1 LPFKASS
8 AWEHSKKLTVFP
20 SSLDFYYR
28 DILNQYES
36 AYNIAEDAKSRGL
49 DPNEFPESKTV
60 FDLADRVN
68 EMLGLSQFEG
78 LAERLRELLH
88 SASKERATL
97 TIAEEIALGKFG
109 AMSTDQALQYGV
121 RTGLAVITDSVTVA
135 PIQGISTVV
144 IKKNDDNSEYASISY
159 AGPMRSA
166 GGTEAA
172 FSVLIADVVAKKLG
186 LSPYRAREEEIA
198 RYIEELRV
206 YEREVGSFQYRVSD
220 SDVRVALSNLPVE
233 IDGVETD
240 PFEVVVHRNLKRVA
254 TDRVRGGALR
264 VLNDGVIGRAHKL
277 AKILKELQLSGW
289 DWLAEL
295 KGGKQQSSGDTE
307 KVGAHFEEVIS
318 GRPVISSPNTRG
330 GLRIRY
336 GRAMNTGLS
345 TLGIHPAIPALLD
358 DCVVAGTQVKVD
370 IPGKAATI
378 AFVDSIEGPTVRLKD
393 GSVRRVSTVVEAERL
408 HDALDI
414 ILDMGDALISYGDF
428 LENNKALGPSPYVT
442 EWWVE
447 ELKTELTTMP
457 QQNTGG
463 GGSSTGER
471 GDELSPE
478 MLAKV
483 ADGLVPTAEQALAI
497 SKKLGI
503 PLYPSYSPRFD
514 RISPAELLEL
524 RQASSKS
531 GRDVSVDITS
541 HHIEELLQQLLVP
554 YERKDDHR
562 AIIADDWGTI
572 IGALMN
578 IQPETDKAPI
588 WDTDKTL
595 DLISQLSGIRVGR
608 QTTGT
613 VGIRVGRP
621 EKAMLRHMKPPVHVL
636 FPVGPS
642 GGATRD
648 LLIAAKQWSMKVD
661 MVNIMCP
668 SCGKRKLSTR
678 CEECSEATIRFL
690 SCPRCNQIISADE
703 GQNCPRCRVEGVTHS
718 NYNFDI
724 KTCIDSVLR
733 KVPEVAHGPIKGVR
747 GLSSSSKY
755 AEPIEKGALRSKHE
769 IYVYKDGTARVDVTN
784 APLTHFRPSNIHT
797 GIPMLLS
804 LGYDVD
810 KDGSPLVDPDQIVA
824 LKPQDVI
831 VPENTARDL
840 VRVAEFVDDELETL
854 YGLTRFYNVKTVDD
868 LRGKVV
874 VGLAPHTSVGVAG
887 RIIGFSN
894 AQVCFANPC
903 WHSAKRR
910 DCDGDG
916 DSVLLLL
923 DIFLNFSVEYI
934 PTQIGGLMD
943 TPLLIQP
950 IILPA
955 EVDDQAHNFDVAWKY
970 PLAFYKATDSSPN
983 ASAASNLIE
992 TIRNRIN
999 HEEQFYNYGFTHSTS
1014 SITIKS
1020 ARSAYSTLT
1029 TLSDKIS
1036 KQIEVAEKIQA
1047 VSARQ
1052 VVESIIKTHLI
1063 RDIAGNM
1070 KKYSTQSF
1078 KCRSCTRT
1086 FRRPSVSSRCE
1097 VCGGDLRETLT
1108 RGSVEKYLAI
1118 ARRLAQDY
1126 DADEYIKE
1134 RLDLLVREMD
1144 QLFPAREKSTQS
1156 ELTDFAQDT
1165 PSLVQG
1171 QISS

>member
-20 SSLDFYYR
+20 AELEPYYG
-28 DILNQYES
+28 DILRQYES
-36 AYNIAEDAKSRGL
+36 AYNTAEEAKSKGL
-49 DPNEFPESKTV
+49 YPNEIVESKTV

-78 LAERLRELLH
+78 LAERLRHLLH
-88 SASKERATL
+88 TTTKERATL
-97 TIAEEIALGKFG
+97 AIAEEIALGKFG
-109 AMSTDQALQYGV
+109 AMSTDQALQYAV
-121 RTGLAVITDSVTVA
+121 RAGLAVITDGVTVA

-144 IKKNDDNSEYASISY
+144 IRKNDDNSEYASISY

-277 AKILKELQLSGW
+277 AKILKELQLTGW
-289 DWLAEL
+289 DWLPEL
-295 KGGKQQSSGDTE
+295 KGGKQQSTGETE

-345 TLGIHPAIPALLD
+345 TVGIHPAIPALLD
-358 DCVVAGTQVKVD
+358 NCVVVGTQVKVD

-378 AFVDSIEGPTVRLKD
+378 AFVDSIEGPTIRLKD
-393 GSVRRVSTVVEAERL
+393 GSVRRVNSLADAERF
-408 HDALDI
+408 HDSLEL

-428 LENNKALGPSPYVT
+428 LENNKTLGLSPYVT
-442 EWWVE
+442 EWWLE
-447 ELKTELTTMP
+447 DLKAASITSPTKVGAIHPTRLTAIL
-457 QQNTGG
+457 GG
-463 GGSSTGER
+463 
-471 GDELSPE
+471 
-478 MLAKV
+478 
-483 ADGLVPTAEQALAI
+483 ALPSASEALDI
-497 SKKLGI
+497 SRQLDV
-503 PLYPSYSPRFD
+503 PLYPSYTPRFD
-514 RISPAELLEL
+514 RLSPEELLEL
-524 RQASSKS
+524 RNTMTQS
-531 GRDVSVDITS
+531 GRDIKVNITS
-541 HHIEELLQQLLVP
+541 HHIEDALQHLLVP
-554 YERKDDHR
+554 YNRNNDT
-562 AIIADDWGTI
+562 AIVSDEWAAVL
-572 IGALMN
+572 GALMGVGN
-578 IQPETDKAPI
+578 HADVMDVSPWNPDGVLE
-588 WDTDKTL
+588 L
-595 DLISQLSGIRVGR
+595 VRHLSGIKVGR

-613 VGIRVGRP
+613 VGMRVGRP

-636 FPVGPS
+636 FPVGAA
-642 GGATRD
+642 GGSARD
-648 LLIAAKQWSMKVD
+648 LLTAAKHGSMRVD

-668 SCGKRKLSTR
+668 SCGKRKLSSR
-678 CEECSEATIRFL
+678 CEDCGEATIRFL
-690 SCPRCNQIISADE
+690 SCPRCSQVINAEE
-703 GQNCPRCRVEGVTHS
+703 GQSCPKCRVEGVTHS
-718 NYNFDI
+718 NYNLDI
-724 KTCIDSVLR
+724 KTTVDAVLR
-733 KVPEVAHGPIKGVR
+733 KVPDIARGTIKGVR
-747 GLSSSSKY
+747 GLSSGSKY

-784 APLTHFRPSNIHT
+784 APLTHFRPSNIHVD
-797 GIPMLLS
+797 IPTLRS
-804 LGYDVD
+804 LGYEVD
-810 KDGSPLVDPDQIVA
+810 KDGRPLVDGEQLVA
-824 LKPQDVI
+824 LKPQDVVI
-831 VPENTARDL
+831 PENTARDL
-840 VRVAEFVDDELETL
+840 VRVASFVDDELETV
-854 YGLTRFYNVKTVDD
+854 YGLAPFYNVKTVDD

-874 VGLAPHTSVGVAG
+874 VGLAPHTSVGVAA
-887 RIIGFSN
+887 RVIGFSN

-970 PLAFYKATDSSPN
+970 PLAFYQATESSPN
-983 ASAASNLIE
+983 ASKVSGLIE
-992 TIRNRIN
+992 TIRNRVN
-999 HEEQFYNYGFTHSTS
+999 LQDQFYDYGFTHSTS

-1020 ARSAYSTLT
+1020 SRSAYSTLN
-1029 TLSDKIS
+1029 TLSDKIA
-1036 KQIEVAEKIQA
+1036 KQIEVAEKIEA
-1047 VSARQ
+1047 VSAKQ

-1063 RDIAGNM
+1063 RDIMGNM

-1078 KCRSCTRT
+1078 KCRACSRT
-1086 FRRPSVSSRCE
+1086 LRRPTVSARCE
-1097 VCGGDLRETLT
+1097 ICGGELRETLT

-1118 ARRLAQDY
+1118 ARRLAHDY
-1126 DADEYIKE
+1126 DVDEYIKE

-1156 ELTDFAQDT
+1156 ELTDFGQG
-1165 PSLVQG
+1165 PEPRLVVE
-1171 QISS
+1171 

>member
-20 SSLDFYYR
+20 AELEPYYG
-28 DILNQYES
+28 DILSQYES
-36 AYNIAEDAKSRGL
+36 AYNLAEEAKSKGL
-49 DPNEFPESKTV
+49 DPNEMVESKTV

-78 LAERLRELLH
+78 LAERRRHLLH
-88 SASKERATL
+88 TNTKERATL
-97 TIAEEIALGKFG
+97 AIAEEIALGKFG
-109 AMSTDQALQYGV
+109 AMSTDQALQYAV
-121 RTGLAVITDSVTVA
+121 RAGLAVITDGVTVA

-144 IKKNDDNSEYASISY
+144 IKKNDDNSDYAAISY

-206 YEREVGSFQYRVSD
+206 YEREVGNFQYRVSD

-277 AKILKELQLSGW
+277 AKILKELELTGW
-289 DWLAEL
+289 DWLPQL
-295 KGGKQQSSGDTE
+295 KGGKQQSSSETE
-307 KVGAHFEEVIS
+307 TVGAHFEEVIS

-345 TLGIHPAIPALLD
+345 TVGIHPAIPALLD
-358 DCVVAGTQVKVD
+358 NCVVVGTQVKVD

-378 AFVDSIEGPTVRLKD
+378 AFVDSIEGPTIRLKD
-393 GSVRRVSTVVEAERL
+393 GSVRRVNSLGEAERL
-408 HDALDI
+408 HDALEI
-414 ILDMGDALISYGDF
+414 IIDMGDALVSYGDF
-428 LENNKALGPSPYVT
+428 LENNKTLGPSPYVT
-442 EWWVE
+442 EWWLE
-447 ELKTELTTMP
+447 DLKAAAAPGVDEP
-457 QQNTGG
+457 ANGANTGLDAVRLRAVLEG
-463 GGSSTGER
+463 IPPS
-471 GDELSPE
+471 
-478 MLAKV
+478 
-483 ADGLVPTAEQALAI
+483 AI
-497 SKKLGI
+497 ETLTISRQFGI
-503 PLYPSYSPRFD
+503 PLHPSFSPRFD
-514 RISPAELLEL
+514 RLSPGELVEL
-524 RQASSKS
+524 RQAMSQS
-531 GRDVSVDITS
+531 GRDIEVNITS
-541 HHIEELLQQLLVP
+541 HHIEETLQHLLVP
-554 YERKDDHR
+554 YTRNKDS
-562 AIIADDWGTI
+562 ATI
-572 IGALMN
+572 SGEWATIMGALVGIGN
-578 IQPETDKAPI
+578 QLDLADASAWGPG
-588 WDTDKTL
+588 KTL
-595 DLISQLSGIRVGR
+595 ELVHHLSGIKVGR

-613 VGIRVGRP
+613 VGMRVGRP

-636 FPVGPS
+636 FPVGAA
-642 GGATRD
+642 GGSARD
-648 LLIAAKQWSMKVD
+648 LIAAARHGIMKVD

-668 SCGKRKLSTR
+668 SCGRRRLSSK
-678 CEECSEATIRFL
+678 CEDCGEATIRFL
-690 SCPRCNQIISADE
+690 SCPRCSQVINAEE
-703 GQNCPRCRVEGVTHS
+703 GQTCPKCAVEGVTHS
-718 NYNFDI
+718 NYNLDI
-724 KTCIDSVLR
+724 KATVDAVLR
-733 KVPEVAHGPIKGVR
+733 KVPDVARGTIKGVR
-747 GLSSSSKY
+747 GLSSGSKY

-784 APLTHFRPSNIHT
+784 APLTHFRPSNIHVSVAA
-797 GIPMLLS
+797 LRS
-804 LGYDVD
+804 LGYDSD
-810 KDGSPLVDPDQIVA
+810 KDGKPLVDPEQIVA
-824 LKPQDVI
+824 LKPQDVVI
-831 VPENTARDL
+831 PENTARDL
-840 VRVAEFVDDELETL
+840 VRVAAFVDDELETV
-854 YGLTRFYNVKTVDD
+854 YGLNRFYNVKTTED
-868 LRGKVV
+868 LRGKVI

-887 RIIGFSN
+887 RIIGYSN

-916 DSVLLLL
+916 DSVLLLM

-955 EVDDQAHNFDVAWKY
+955 EVDDQSHNFDVAWKY
-970 PLAFYKATDSSPN
+970 PLAFYEATESSPN
-983 ASAASNLIE
+983 ASKVSGLIE
-992 TIRNRIN
+992 TIRNRVN
-999 HEEQFYNYGFTHSTS
+999 LQDQFYNYGFTHSTS

-1020 ARSAYSTLT
+1020 PRSAYSTLN

-1036 KQIEVAEKIQA
+1036 KQIEVAEKIEA

-1063 RDIAGNM
+1063 RDIMGNM

-1078 KCRSCTRT
+1078 KCRGCGRT
-1086 FRRPSVSSRCE
+1086 LRRPTVSAKCE
-1097 VCGGDLRETLT
+1097 ICGGELRETLT

-1118 ARRLAQDY
+1118 ARRLAHEY
-1126 DADEYIKE
+1126 DVDEYIKE

-1144 QLFPAREKSTQS
+1144 QLFPTREKSTQS
-1156 ELTDFAQDT
+1156 ELSDFATQGPEPE
-1165 PSLVQG
+1165 PSLLLD
-1171 QISS
+1171 

>member
-1 LPFKASS
+1 MPFKASS
-8 AWEHSKKLTVFP
+8 AWEHSKKLTLFP
-20 SSLDFYYR
+20 LELESYYG
-28 DILNQYES
+28 DILNQYER
-36 AYNIAEDAKSRGL
+36 AYNIAEEAKSRGL
-49 DPNEFPESKTV
+49 DPNEIVESKTV

-78 LAERLRELLH
+78 LAERLRHLLH
-88 SASKERATL
+88 TMSKERATL

-109 AMSTDQALQYGV
+109 AMSIDQALQYAV
-121 RTGLAVITDSVTVA
+121 RAGLAVITDGVTVA

-186 LSPYRAREEEIA
+186 LSPYRAREEEVA

-240 PFEVVVHRNLKRVA
+240 PFEVVVHRNLKRVT

-277 AKILKELQLSGW
+277 KRILTDLQLTGW

-295 KGGKQQSSGDTE
+295 KGGKQQSTGETE
-307 KVGAHFEEVIS
+307 KIGAHFEEVIS

-345 TLGIHPAIPALLD
+345 TVGIHPAIPALLD
-358 DCVVAGTQVKVD
+358 NCVVVGTQVKVD

-378 AFVDSIEGPTVRLKD
+378 AFVDSIEGPTALLKD
-393 GSVRRVSTVVEAERL
+393 GSVRRVNTLAEAERL
-408 HDALDI
+408 HDALERI
-414 ILDMGDALISYGDF
+414 IDMGDALISYGDF
-428 LENNKALGPSPYVT
+428 LENNKTLGPSPYVT
-442 EWWVE
+442 EWWRQD
-447 ELKTELTTMP
+447 LKAAAGETIK
-457 QQNTGG
+457 QNEPTSQGETGQPTRLETILG
-463 GGSSTGER
+463 GA
-471 GDELSPE
+471 
-478 MLAKV
+478 M
-483 ADGLVPTAEQALAI
+483 PTAEEALLL
-497 SKKLGI
+497 SKQFDI
-503 PLYPSYSPRFD
+503 PLYPGYTPRFD
-514 RISPAELLEL
+514 RLSPAEVVEL
-524 RQASSKS
+524 RSLSSRS
-531 GRDVSVDITS
+531 GRDIEVHITS
-541 HHIEELLQQLLVP
+541 HHIQETLQHLLIPFTRNEDSATVTEEW
-554 YERKDDHR
+554 
-562 AIIADDWGTI
+562 ATI
-572 IGALMN
+572 LGALMDVGGDV
-578 IQPETDKAPI
+578 EVTDTSSWSP
-588 WDTDKTL
+588 DNTL
-595 DLISQLSGIRVGR
+595 ELIHHLSGLKIGR
-608 QTTGT
+608 QTTAT
-613 VGIRVGRP
+613 VGMRVGRP

-636 FPVGPS
+636 FPVGAA
-642 GGATRD
+642 GGMTRD
-648 LLIAAKQWSMKVD
+648 LLAAAKHGVMRVD

-668 SCGKRKLSTR
+668 SCGKRKLSSR
-678 CEECSEATIRFL
+678 CEECGEATVRFL
-690 SCPRCNQIISADE
+690 SCPRCGQIINAEE
-703 GQNCPRCRVEGVTHS
+703 GQSCPRCKAEGVTHS
-718 NYNFDI
+718 NHNLDVRAAV
-724 KTCIDSVLR
+724 DVVLR
-733 KVPEVAHGPIKGVR
+733 KVPEVARGPIKGVR
-747 GLSSSSKY
+747 GLSSGSKY

-784 APLTHFRPSNIHT
+784 APLTHFRPSNIRT
-797 GIPMLLS
+797 DIAMLRS

-810 KDGSPLVDPDQIVA
+810 KDGKPLVDPEQIVP
-824 LKPQDVI
+824 LKPQDVVI
-831 VPENTARDL
+831 PENTAHDL
-840 VRVAEFVDDELETL
+840 LRVAAFVDDELEIV
-854 YGLTRFYNVKTVDD
+854 YGLPRFYNVKSIDE
-868 LRGKVV
+868 LRGKVI

-887 RIIGFSN
+887 RIVGFSN

-903 WHSAKRR
+903 WHSSKRR

-916 DSVLLLL
+916 DSILLLL

-955 EVDDQAHNFDVAWKY
+955 EVDDQAHNFDVAWEY
-970 PLAFYKATDSSPN
+970 PLAFYQATESSPN
-983 ASAASNLIE
+983 ASKVSNLVE
-992 TIRNRIN
+992 TIRNRVN
-999 HEEQFYNYGFTHSTS
+999 LPEQFYNYGFTHSAS

-1020 ARSAYSTLT
+1020 PRSAYSTLT
-1029 TLSDKIS
+1029 TLADKIA
-1036 KQIEVAEKIQA
+1036 KQIEVAEKIEA

-1070 KKYSTQSF
+1070 KKYATQSF
-1078 KCRSCTRT
+1078 KCRACSRT
-1086 FRRPSVSSRCE
+1086 LRRPTVSAKCE
-1097 VCGGDLRETLT
+1097 ICGGELRETLT

-1118 ARRLAQDY
+1118 ARRLAHQY
-1126 DADEYIKE
+1126 DVDEYIKE

-1144 QLFPAREKSTQS
+1144 QLFQTREKSTQS
-1156 ELTDFAQDT
+1156 ELTDFADQT
-1165 PSLVQG
+1165 LEPEPGLVVDR
-1171 QISS
+1171 

>member
-20 SSLDFYYR
+20 LELEPYYS

-36 AYNIAEDAKSRGL
+36 AYNLAEEAKSRGL
-49 DPNEFPESKTV
+49 DPNEIVESKTV

-78 LAERLRELLH
+78 LAERLRHLLH
-88 SASKERATL
+88 TTTKERATL

-109 AMSTDQALQYGV
+109 TMGTDQALQYAV
-121 RTGLAVITDSVTVA
+121 RAGLAVITDGVTVA

-186 LSPYRAREEEIA
+186 LSPYRARDEEIA
-198 RYIEELRV
+198 RFIEELRV

-277 AKILKELQLSGW
+277 AKILKELQLTGW
-289 DWLAEL
+289 DWLPEL
-295 KGGKQQSSGDTE
+295 KGGKQQSTGETE

-345 TLGIHPAIPALLD
+345 TVGIHPAIPALLD
-358 DCVVAGTQVKVD
+358 NCVVVGTQVKVD
-370 IPGKAATI
+370 LPGKAATI
-378 AFVDSIEGPTVRLKD
+378 AFVDSIEGPTIRLKD
-393 GSVRRVSTVVEAERL
+393 GSVRRVNNLAEAEQF
-408 HDALDI
+408 HDALEL

-428 LENNKALGPSPYVT
+428 LENNKTLGPSPYVT
-442 EWWVE
+442 EWWLQD
-447 ELKTELTTMP
+447 LKAAFE
-457 QQNTGG
+457 NTLDDQ
-463 GGSSTGER
+463 S
-471 GDELSPE
+471 
-478 MLAKV
+478 
-483 ADGLVPTAEQALAI
+483 TAEGRHAPDAARLRAILDGAPPSASEALDI
-497 SKKLGI
+497 SRELDI
-503 PLYPSYSPRFD
+503 PLYPSYTPRFD
-514 RISPAELLEL
+514 RLSPSDLMELK
-524 RQASSKS
+524 QAMSQS
-531 GRDVSVDITS
+531 GRDIEVNITS
-541 HHIEELLQQLLVP
+541 HHIEEVLQHLLVP
-554 YERKDDHR
+554 YTRNKESATLSDEW
-562 AIIADDWGTI
+562 ATI
-572 IGALMN
+572 LGALAD
-578 IQPETDKAPI
+578 IDGRAGATDVAAWNPA
-588 WDTDKTL
+588 KTIEL
-595 DLISQLSGIRVGR
+595 VHHLSGIRVGR

-613 VGIRVGRP
+613 VGMRVGRP

-636 FPVGPS
+636 FPVGAA
-642 GGATRD
+642 GGSTRD
-648 LLIAAKQWSMKVD
+648 LLAAAKRGSMRVD

-668 SCGKRKLSTR
+668 SCGKRKLSSR
-678 CEECSEATIRFL
+678 CEECGEATIRFL
-690 SCPRCNQIISADE
+690 SCPRCSQVITTEE
-703 GQNCPRCRVEGVTHS
+703 GQNCPKCRVEGVTHS
-718 NYNFDI
+718 NYNLDVRASV
-724 KTCIDSVLR
+724 DAVLR
-733 KVPEVAHGPIKGVR
+733 KIPDVARSPIKGVR
-747 GLSSSSKY
+747 GLSSGSKY

-784 APLTHFRPSNIHT
+784 APLTHFKPSNIHVDV
-797 GIPMLLS
+797 PSLLS
-804 LGYDVD
+804 FGYTAD
-810 KDGSPLVDPDQIVA
+810 KDGKPLVDPEQIVA
-824 LKPQDVI
+824 LKPQDVVI
-831 VPENTARDL
+831 PENTARDL
-840 VRVAEFVDDELETL
+840 VRVAAFVDDELETV
-854 YGLTRFYNVKTVDD
+854 YGLPRFYNVKTTED

-916 DSVLLLL
+916 DSILLLL

-970 PLAFYKATDSSPN
+970 PAAFYEATESSPN
-983 ASAASNLIE
+983 ASKVSGLIE
-992 TIRNRIN
+992 TIRNRVN
-999 HEEQFYNYGFTHSTS
+999 LQDQFYNYGFTHSTS

-1020 ARSAYSTLT
+1020 PRSAYSTLT
-1029 TLSDKIS
+1029 TLSDKIA
-1036 KQIEVAEKIQA
+1036 KQIEVAEKIEA
-1047 VSARQ
+1047 VSAKQ

-1063 RDIAGNM
+1063 RDIMGNM

-1078 KCRSCTRT
+1078 KCRACSRT
-1086 FRRPSVSSRCE
+1086 LRRPTVSAKCE
-1097 VCGGDLRETLT
+1097 ICGGELRETLT

-1118 ARRLAQDY
+1118 ARRLAHDY
-1126 DADEYIKE
+1126 DVDEYIKD

-1144 QLFPAREKSTQS
+1144 QLFPTREKSTQS
-1156 ELTDFAQDT
+1156 ELTDFAQGPE
-1165 PSLVQG
+1165 PSLVVDR
-1171 QISS
+1171 

>member
-20 SSLDFYYR
+20 ADLEPYYG
-28 DILNQYES
+28 DILSQYES
-36 AYNIAEDAKSRGL
+36 AYNTAEEAKSRGL
-49 DPNEFPESKTV
+49 DPNEIVESKTV

-78 LAERLRELLH
+78 LAERLRHLLH
-88 SASKERATL
+88 TTTKERATL
-97 TIAEEIALGKFG
+97 AIAEEIALGKFG
-109 AMSTDQALQYGV
+109 AMSTDQALQYAV
-121 RTGLAVITDSVTVA
+121 RAGLAVITDGVTVA

-144 IKKNDDNSEYASISY
+144 IRKNDDNSEYASISY

-277 AKILKELQLSGW
+277 AKILKELELTGW
-289 DWLAEL
+289 DWLPEL
-295 KGGKQQSSGDTE
+295 KGGKQQSTGETE

-345 TLGIHPAIPALLD
+345 TVGIHPAIPALLD
-358 DCVVAGTQVKVD
+358 NCVVVGTQVKVD

-393 GSVRRVSTVVEAERL
+393 GSVRRVNSLADAERF
-408 HDALDI
+408 HDSLEL

-428 LENNKALGPSPYVT
+428 LENNKTLGVSPYVT
-442 EWWVE
+442 EWWLE
-447 ELKTELTTMP
+447 DLRAATGIGSPSGANTLDPTILAAILT
-457 QQNTGG
+457 
-463 GGSSTGER
+463 
-471 GDELSPE
+471 
-478 MLAKV
+478 
-483 ADGLVPTAEQALAI
+483 
-497 SKKLGI
+497 GI
-503 PLYPSYSPRFD
+503 PPSALEALSISRQYDIPLHPSYSPRFD
-514 RISPAELLEL
+514 RISPGELLEL
-524 RQASSKS
+524 RAAMSQS
-531 GRDVSVDITS
+531 GRDIEVNITS
-541 HHIEELLQQLLVP
+541 HHIEEALQHLLVP
-554 YERKDDHR
+554 YTRNKGSATISGEWATILGTLMDIGNR
-562 AIIADDWGTI
+562 ADT
-572 IGALMN
+572 
-578 IQPETDKAPI
+578 TDVSS
-588 WDTDKTL
+588 WDSDRVL
-595 DLISQLSGIRVGR
+595 ELVRHLSGVTVGK

-613 VGIRVGRP
+613 VGMRVGRP

-636 FPVGPS
+636 FPVGAA
-642 GGATRD
+642 GGTARD
-648 LLIAAKQWSMKVD
+648 LLAAAKHGSMRVD

-668 SCGKRKLSTR
+668 SCGKRKLSSR
-678 CEECSEATIRFL
+678 CEDCGEATVRFL
-690 SCPRCNQIISADE
+690 SCPRCSQIINADE
-703 GQNCPRCRVEGVTHS
+703 GQTCPKCRVEGVTHS
-718 NYNFDI
+718 NYNLDI
-724 KTCIDSVLR
+724 KATVDAVLR
-733 KVPEVAHGPIKGVR
+733 KVPDVSRGTIKGVR
-747 GLSSSSKY
+747 GLSSGSKY

-784 APLTHFRPSNIHT
+784 APLTHFRPGNIHAD
-797 GIPMLLS
+797 IAALRS
-804 LGYDVD
+804 LGYEVD
-810 KDGSPLVDPDQIVA
+810 KDGRPLVDPDQLVP
-824 LKPQDVI
+824 LKPQDVVI
-831 VPENTARDL
+831 PESTARDL
-840 VRVAEFVDDELETL
+840 VRVAAFVDDELETV
-854 YGLTRFYNVKTVDD
+854 YGLARFYNVKTIDD

-874 VGLAPHTSVGVAG
+874 VGLAPHTSVGVAA
-887 RIIGFSN
+887 RVIGFSN

-970 PLAFYKATDSSPN
+970 PLAFYQATESSPN
-983 ASAASNLIE
+983 ASKVSGLIE
-992 TIRNRIN
+992 TIRNRVN
-999 HEEQFYNYGFTHSTS
+999 LQDQFYNYGFTHSTS

-1020 ARSAYSTLT
+1020 SRSAYSTLN
-1029 TLSDKIS
+1029 TLSDKIA
-1036 KQIEVAEKIQA
+1036 KQIEVAEKIEA

-1063 RDIAGNM
+1063 RDIMGNM

-1078 KCRSCTRT
+1078 KCRACSRT
-1086 FRRPSVSSRCE
+1086 LRRPTVSARCE
-1097 VCGGDLRETLT
+1097 VCGGELRETLT

-1118 ARRLAQDY
+1118 ARRLAHEY
-1126 DADEYIKE
+1126 DVDEYIKE

-1144 QLFPAREKSTQS
+1144 QLFQTREKSTQS
-1156 ELTDFAQDT
+1156 ELTDFGVQG
-1165 PSLVQG
+1165 PESEFSLVVD
-1171 QISS
+1171 

>member
-1 LPFKASS
+1 MPFKASS
-8 AWEHSKKLTVFP
+8 AWEHSKKLTIFP
-20 SSLDFYYR
+20 ANLESYYG

-36 AYNIAEDAKSRGL
+36 AYNIAEEAKSRGL
-49 DPNEFPESKTV
+49 DPNEIVESKTV

-78 LAERLRELLH
+78 LAERLRHLLH
-88 SASKERATL
+88 TTTKERATL

-109 AMSTDQALQYGV
+109 AMSIDQALQYAV
-121 RTGLAVITDSVTVA
+121 RAGLAVITDGVTVA

-206 YEREVGSFQYRVSD
+206 YEREVGNFQYRVSD
-220 SDVRVALSNLPVE
+220 ADVRVALSNLPVE

-240 PFEVVVHRNLKRVA
+240 PYEVVVHRNLKRVS

-277 AKILKELQLSGW
+277 SKILKELQLSGW
-289 DWLAEL
+289 EWLPEL
-295 KGGKQQSSGDTE
+295 KGGKQQSTGETE

-345 TLGIHPAIPALLD
+345 TVGIHPAIPALLD
-358 DCVVAGTQVKVD
+358 NCVVVGTQMKVD

-393 GSVRRVSTVVEAERL
+393 GSVRRVNSIAEAEQL
-408 HDALDI
+408 HDALEI
-414 ILDMGDALISYGDF
+414 IIDMGDALISYGDF
-428 LENNKALGPSPYVT
+428 LENNKTLGPSPYVT
-442 EWWVE
+442 ECWLQ
-447 ELKTELTTMP
+447 ELETAVMTKGEAAALEPLRLRTIL
-457 QQNTGG
+457 GG
-463 GGSSTGER
+463 VVPSAAESLEISR
-471 GDELSPE
+471 GFE
-478 MLAKV
+478 
-483 ADGLVPTAEQALAI
+483 VPLH
-497 SKKLGI
+497 
-503 PLYPSYSPRFD
+503 PSYSPRFD
-514 RISPAELLEL
+514 RLSPAELVEL
-524 RQASSKS
+524 RGLTTRS
-531 GRDVSVDITS
+531 GRDIEVNITS
-541 HHIEELLQQLLVP
+541 HHIEHVLQQLLVP
-554 YERKDDHR
+554 YSRNKDSATISGEWAVVFGTLIDVDGEPDLAELSSWGPERTLEAVHR
-562 AIIADDWGTI
+562 
-572 IGALMN
+572 
-578 IQPETDKAPI
+578 
-588 WDTDKTL
+588 
-595 DLISQLSGIRVGR
+595 LSGIAMGR
-608 QTTGT
+608 QTTAT
-613 VGIRVGRP
+613 VGMRVGRP

-636 FPVGPS
+636 FPVGAA
-642 GGATRD
+642 GGSARD
-648 LLIAAKQWSMKVD
+648 LLAAAKHGSMKVD

-668 SCGKRKLSTR
+668 SCGRRKLSSR
-678 CEECSEATIRFL
+678 CDECGEATVRFL
-690 SCPRCNQIISADE
+690 SCPRCSQIINAEE
-703 GQNCPRCRVEGVTHS
+703 GQTCPKCRVEGVTHS
-718 NYNFDI
+718 NYNLDI
-724 KTCIDSVLR
+724 KSTVDAVLR
-733 KVPEVAHGPIKGVR
+733 KVPDVAHSTVKGVR
-747 GLSSSSKY
+747 GLSSGSKY
-755 AEPIEKGALRSKHE
+755 AEPIEKGALRSKHQ

-784 APLTHFRPSNIHT
+784 APLTHFRPSNIHADLPT
-797 GIPMLLS
+797 LRS
-804 LGYDVD
+804 LGYEVD
-810 KDGSPLVDPDQIVA
+810 KDGKPLADPEQLVA
-824 LKPQDVI
+824 LKPQDVVI
-831 VPENTARDL
+831 PENTARDL
-840 VRVAEFVDDELETL
+840 VRVAAFVDDELETV
-854 YGLTRFYNVKTVDD
+854 YGLPRFYNMKTVDD

-874 VGLAPHTSVGVAG
+874 VGLAPHTSVGVAA
-887 RIIGFSN
+887 RVIGFSN

-970 PLAFYKATDSSPN
+970 PLSFYEATGSSPN
-983 ASAASNLIE
+983 ASKVSGLIA
-992 TIRNRIN
+992 TIRDRIN
-999 HEEQFYNYGFTHSTS
+999 LQDQFYNYGFTHETS
-1014 SITIKS
+1014 SITIRS
-1020 ARSAYSTLT
+1020 SRSAYSTLN

-1036 KQIEVAEKIQA
+1036 KQIEVAEKIEA
-1047 VSARQ
+1047 VSAKQ

-1063 RDIAGNM
+1063 RDIMGNM

-1078 KCRSCTRT
+1078 KCRACSRT
-1086 FRRPSVSSRCE
+1086 LRRPTVSARCE
-1097 VCGGDLRETLT
+1097 VCGGELRETLT

-1118 ARRLAQDY
+1118 ARKLAHDY
-1126 DADEYIKE
+1126 DVDEYIKE

-1144 QLFPAREKSTQS
+1144 QLFPSREKSTQS
-1156 ELTDFAQDT
+1156 ELTDFQGPK
-1165 PSLVQG
+1165 PSLVVERQA
-1171 QISS
+1171 

>member
-1 LPFKASS
+1 MPFKAAS
-8 AWEHSKKLTVFP
+8 AWEHSRKLTAFP
-20 SSLDFYYR
+20 PELEPYYME
-28 DILNQYES
+28 ILGQYE
-36 AYNIAEDAKSRGL
+36 AAHNLAEEAKSRGL
-49 DPNEFPESKTV
+49 DPNEMVESKTV

-78 LAERLRELLH
+78 LAERLRHLLH
-88 SASKERATL
+88 TTTKEKATL
-97 TIAEEIALGKFG
+97 AIAEEIALGKFG

-121 RTGLAVITDSVTVA
+121 RAGLAVITDGVTVA
-135 PIQGISTVV
+135 PIQGVSAVV
-144 IKKNDDNSEYASISY
+144 IKKNDDNSQYASISY

-206 YEREVGSFQYRVSD
+206 YEREVGNFQYRISD

-277 AKILKELQLSGW
+277 SKILRELQLAGW
-289 DWLAEL
+289 DWLPEL
-295 KGGKQQSSGDTE
+295 KGGKQQSSSDTE

-345 TLGIHPAIPALLD
+345 TVGIHPAIPALLD
-358 DCVVAGTQVKVD
+358 NCVVVGTQVKVD

-378 AFVDSIEGPTVRLKD
+378 AFVDSVEGPTVRLKD
-393 GSVRRVSTVVEAERL
+393 GSIRRVNSLADAERF
-408 HDALDI
+408 HDSLEL

-428 LENNKALGPSPYVT
+428 LENNKPLAPSPYVT
-442 EWWVE
+442 EWW
-447 ELKTELTTMP
+447 TEDLRRAIEGENSP
-457 QQNTGG
+457 SEDPNSDRLRALLEGAIP
-463 GGSSTGER
+463 SS
-471 GDELSPE
+471 
-478 MLAKV
+478 
-483 ADGLVPTAEQALAI
+483 AEAI
-497 SKKLGI
+497 EISRQFGI
-503 PLYPSYSPRFD
+503 PLHPSYTPRFD
-514 RISPAELLEL
+514 RLSPAEVMDL
-524 RQASSKS
+524 RSSMNQS
-531 GRDVSVDITS
+531 ARDIHVRITS
-541 HHIEELLQQLLVP
+541 HHIEKAMQHLLIP
-554 YERKDDHR
+554 YTRSKDSATVSGEWAHVL
-562 AIIADDWGTI
+562 GTLM
-572 IGALMN
+572 ALS
-578 IQPETDKAPI
+578 QAPAVDTSA
-588 WDTDKTL
+588 WDSDKTL
-595 DLISQLSGIRVGR
+595 DLVYHLSGIRLGR
-608 QTTGT
+608 QTTAT
-613 VGIRVGRP
+613 VGMRVGRP

-636 FPVGPS
+636 FPVGAA
-642 GGATRD
+642 GGSTRD
-648 LLIAAKQWSMKVD
+648 LLTAAKHGSMNAD

-668 SCGKRKLSTR
+668 SCGRRKLSSR
-678 CEECSEATIRFL
+678 CEECGEATIRFL
-690 SCPRCNQIISADE
+690 SCPRCNQIINAEE
-703 GQNCPRCRVEGVTHS
+703 GQSCPRCKVEGVTHS
-718 NYNFDI
+718 RYNLDV
-724 KTCIDSVLR
+724 KSAVESVLR
-733 KVPEVAHGPIKGVR
+733 KVPEVARGPIKGVR
-747 GLSSSSKY
+747 GLSSGSKY

-784 APLTHFRPSNIHT
+784 APLTHFKPSTIRT
-797 GIPMLLS
+797 DIQTLRT
-804 LGYDVD
+804 LGYDTD
-810 KDGSPLVDPDQIVA
+810 KDGQPLTDSEQILA

-831 VPENTARDL
+831 IPEDTARDL
-840 VRVAEFVDDELETL
+840 ARVAAFVDDELETV
-854 YGLTRFYNVKTVDD
+854 YGLPRFYHVKTFDD

-874 VGLAPHTSVGVAG
+874 IGLAPHTSVGVVG

-955 EVDDQAHNFDVAWKY
+955 EVDDQAHNFDVAWRY
-970 PLAFYKATDSSPN
+970 PLEFYHATESSPN
-983 ASAASNLIE
+983 ASKVSALIE
-992 TIRNRIN
+992 TIHDRVNRPR
-999 HEEQFYNYGFTHSTS
+999 QFYNYGFTHSTS
-1014 SITIKS
+1014 SITIRS
-1020 ARSAYSTLT
+1020 PRSAYSTLN
-1029 TLSDKIS
+1029 TLADKIA
-1036 KQIEVAEKIQA
+1036 KQVEVAEKIDA
-1047 VSARQ
+1047 VSAKQ

-1063 RDIAGNM
+1063 RDIMGNM

-1078 KCRSCTRT
+1078 KCRSCGRT
-1086 FRRPSVSSRCE
+1086 LRRPTVSAKCE
-1097 VCGGDLRETLT
+1097 VCGGELRETLT

-1118 ARRLAQDY
+1118 ARKLAHDY
-1126 DADEYIKE
+1126 DVDEYIKE
-1134 RLDLLVREMD
+1134 RLDLLVREMN
-1144 QLFPAREKSTQS
+1144 QLFPTRERSTQS
-1156 ELTDFAQDT
+1156 ELTDFAQGPGPDLAID
-1165 PSLVQG
+1165 SR
-1171 QISS
+1171 

>member
-1 LPFKASS
+1 MPFKADS
-8 AWEHSKKLTVFP
+8 AWEHTKKLTVFP
-20 SSLDFYYR
+20 PELERYYG
-28 DILNQYES
+28 DILSQYEA
-36 AYNIAEDAKSRGL
+36 AYNTAEQAKSRGL
-49 DPNEFPESKTV
+49 DPNEIVESKTV

-78 LAERLRELLH
+78 LAERLRHLLH
-88 SASKERATL
+88 TTTKERATL

-109 AMSTDQALQYGV
+109 TMSTDQALQYAV
-121 RTGLAVITDSVTVA
+121 RAGLAVITDGVTVA

-186 LSPYRAREEEIA
+186 LSPYRARDEEIA

-206 YEREVGSFQYRVSD
+206 YEREVGNFQYRVSD

-277 AKILKELQLSGW
+277 GKILKELQLTGW
-289 DWLAEL
+289 DWLGEL
-295 KGGKQQSSGDTE
+295 KGGKQQSSSETE

-345 TLGIHPAIPALLD
+345 TVGIHPAIPALLD
-358 DCVVAGTQVKVD
+358 DCVVVGTQVKVD
-370 IPGKAATI
+370 LPGKAATI
-378 AFVDSIEGPTVRLKD
+378 AFVDSIEGPTIRLKD
-393 GSVRRVSTVVEAERL
+393 GSVTRVNSLSDAERF
-408 HDALDI
+408 HDSLEL

-428 LENNKALGPSPYVT
+428 LENNKTLGPSPYVT
-442 EWWVE
+442 EWWLE
-447 ELKTELTTMP
+447 ELRTVLTADRP
-457 QQNTGG
+457 KADQPDWEAKDLQP
-463 GGSSTGER
+463 ER
-471 GDELSPE
+471 
-478 MLAKV
+478 LAIILEG
-483 ADGLVPTAEQALAI
+483 APPTATEALSI
-497 SKKLGI
+497 SKKLGL
-503 PLYPSYSPRFD
+503 PLYPSHSPRFD
-514 RISPAELLEL
+514 RLSPAEVSEL
-524 RQASSKS
+524 RKASSQS
-531 GRDVSVDITS
+531 GRDIEVRITS
-541 HHIEELLQQLLVP
+541 HHIEEVLQHLLVP
-554 YERKDDHR
+554 YTRNKDTATVTDEW
-562 AIIADDWGTI
+562 ATLL
-572 IGALMN
+572 GAL
-578 IQPETDKAPI
+578 IDIGGKEVTDLSSWNP
-588 WDTDKTL
+588 DKTL
-595 DLISQLSGIRVGR
+595 ELVEYLSGIRVGR

-613 VGIRVGRP
+613 VGMRVGRP

-636 FPVGPS
+636 FPVGAS
-642 GGATRD
+642 GGPTRD
-648 LLIAAKQWSMKVD
+648 LLAAAKHGSMRVD
-661 MVNIMCP
+661 IVNIMCP
-668 SCGKRKLSTR
+668 SCGKRKLSSR
-678 CEECSEATIRFL
+678 CEECGEATIRFL
-690 SCPRCNQIISADE
+690 SCPRCSQIINAEE
-703 GQNCPRCRVEGVTHS
+703 GQSCPKCRVEGVTHS
-718 NYNFDI
+718 NHNFDI
-724 KTCIDSVLR
+724 RASMDAVLR
-733 KVPEVAHGPIKGVR
+733 KVPEVARGPIKGVR
-747 GLSSSSKY
+747 GLSSGSKY
-755 AEPIEKGALRSKHE
+755 AEPIEKGALRSKHA

-784 APLTHFRPSNIHT
+784 APLTHFRPSNIHADIQT
-797 GIPMLLS
+797 LRS
-804 LGYDVD
+804 LGYDAD
-810 KDGSPLVDPDQIVA
+810 IEGKPLLDSEQTVA
-824 LKPQDVI
+824 LKPQDVVI
-831 VPENTARDL
+831 PENTARDL
-840 VRVAEFVDDELETL
+840 VRVAEFVDDELETVYDL
-854 YGLTRFYNVKTVDD
+854 PHFYDVKKIED

-934 PTQIGGLMD
+934 PMQIGGLMD

-970 PLAFYKATDSSPN
+970 PLAFYEATESSPN
-983 ASAASNLIE
+983 ASKVSELIE

-999 HEEQFYNYGFTHSTS
+999 LQEQFYNYGYTHETS

-1020 ARSAYSTLT
+1020 SRSAYSTLT
-1029 TLSDKIS
+1029 TLADKIS
-1036 KQIEVAEKIQA
+1036 KQIEVAEKIEA

-1078 KCRSCTRT
+1078 KCRACGRT
-1086 FRRPSVSSRCE
+1086 LRRPTVSARCE
-1097 VCGGDLRETLT
+1097 ICGGELRETLT

-1118 ARRLAQDY
+1118 ARRLAHEY
-1126 DADEYIKE
+1126 DVDEYIKE

-1156 ELTDFAQDT
+1156 ELTDFAA
-1165 PSLVQG
+1165 QG
-1171 QISS
+1171 PGSEPNIVVD

>member
-1 LPFKASS
+1 MPFKASS

-20 SSLDFYYR
+20 AALEPYYG
-28 DILNQYES
+28 DILGQYES
-36 AYNIAEDAKSRGL
+36 AYNTAEEAKSRGL
-49 DPNEFPESKTV
+49 DPNEIVESKTV

-78 LAERLRELLH
+78 LAERLRHLLH
-88 SASKERATL
+88 TTTKERATL

-109 AMSTDQALQYGV
+109 TMSTDQALQYAV
-121 RTGLAVITDSVTVA
+121 RAGLAVITDGVTVA
-135 PIQGISTVV
+135 PIQGVSTVV

-172 FSVLIADVVAKKLG
+172 FSVLIADIVAKKLG
-186 LSPYRAREEEIA
+186 LSPYRARDEEIA

-240 PFEVVVHRNLKRVA
+240 PYEVVVHRNLKRVA

-277 AKILKELQLSGW
+277 AKILRELELTGW

-295 KGGKQQSSGDTE
+295 KGGKQQSLNETE
-307 KVGAHFEEVIS
+307 KVGAHFEEIIS

-345 TLGIHPAIPALLD
+345 TVGIHPAIPALLD
-358 DCVVAGTQVKVD
+358 DCVVVGTQVKVD

-393 GSVRRVSTVVEAERL
+393 GSVRRINTLSAAERF
-408 HDALDI
+408 HDSLEL

-428 LENNKALGPSPYVT
+428 LENNKTLAPSPYVT
-442 EWWVE
+442 EWWLE
-447 ELKTELTTMP
+447 ELKE
-457 QQNTGG
+457 
-463 GGSSTGER
+463 
-471 GDELSPE
+471 
-478 MLAKV
+478 
-483 ADGLVPTAEQALAI
+483 ALASHPEAGVQTEGAGSGLDSARLEAI
-497 SKKLGI
+497 LGGE
-503 PLYPSYSPRFD
+503 PPTVAETLSLSRALGLPVHPSYSPRFD
-514 RISPAELLEL
+514 RVSAAELLEL
-524 RQASSKS
+524 RQASSRS
-531 GRDVSVDITS
+531 GLDVEVNIASR
-541 HHIEELLQQLLVP
+541 HIEDALQHLLVP
-554 YERKDDHR
+554 YTRNKGSATVTGEW
-562 AIIADDWGTI
+562 ATI
-572 IGALMN
+572 LAALMDVEGKEVAD
-578 IQPETDKAPI
+578 PSS
-588 WDTDKTL
+588 WDPAKTL
-595 DLISQLSGIRVGR
+595 ELVEHISGLRVRR
-608 QTTGT
+608 QTTAT
-613 VGIRVGRP
+613 VGMRVGRP

-636 FPVGPS
+636 FPVGAS

-648 LLIAAKQWSMKVD
+648 LVAAAKQGSMRVD
-661 MVNIMCP
+661 VVNIMCP
-668 SCGKRKLSTR
+668 SCGKRKLSSR
-678 CEECSEATIRFL
+678 CEECGEATIRFL
-690 SCPRCNQIISADE
+690 SCPRCSQIISAEE
-703 GQNCPRCRVEGVTHS
+703 GQSCPKCRVEGVTHS
-718 NYNFDI
+718 NHIFDI
-724 KTCIDSVLR
+724 KASVDAVMR
-733 KVPEVAHGPIKGVR
+733 KVPEIAHSPIKGVR
-747 GLSSSSKY
+747 GLSSGSKY
-755 AEPIEKGALRSKHE
+755 AEPIEKGALRSKHG

-784 APLTHFRPSNIHT
+784 APLTHFRPGNIHVDVPT
-797 GIPMLLS
+797 LRS

-810 KDGSPLVDPDQIVA
+810 KDGKPLVDADQIVA
-824 LKPQDVI
+824 LKPQDVVI
-831 VPENTARDL
+831 PENTARDL
-840 VRVAEFVDDELETL
+840 VRVAQFVDDELETV
-854 YGLTRFYNVKTVDD
+854 YGLARFYNVTTVDQ

-955 EVDDQAHNFDVAWKY
+955 EVDDQAHNFDVASKY
-970 PLAFYKATDSSPN
+970 PLAFYEATGSSPN
-983 ASAASNLIE
+983 ASKVSDLIE
-992 TIRNRIN
+992 TIRKRVNLQD
-999 HEEQFYNYGFTHSTS
+999 QFYNYGFTHSTS

-1020 ARSAYSTLT
+1020 SRSAYSTLT

-1036 KQIEVAEKIQA
+1036 KQIEVAEKIEA

-1078 KCRSCTRT
+1078 KCRACGRT
-1086 FRRPSVSSRCE
+1086 LRRPTVSARCE
-1097 VCGGDLRETLT
+1097 ICGGELRATLT

-1118 ARRLAQDY
+1118 ARRLAHEY
-1126 DADEYIKE
+1126 DVDEYIKE
-1134 RLDLLVREMD
+1134 RLDLLVREMN
-1144 QLFPAREKSTQS
+1144 QLFPTREKSTQS
-1156 ELTDFAQDT
+1156 ELTDFAAQGADSE
-1165 PSLVQG
+1165 PSLVVDR
-1171 QISS
+1171 SA

>member
-20 SSLDFYYR
+20 AELEPYYG
-28 DILNQYES
+28 DILSQYES
-36 AYNIAEDAKSRGL
+36 AYNTAEEAKSRGL
-49 DPNEFPESKTV
+49 DPNEIVESKTV

-78 LAERLRELLH
+78 LAERLRHLLH
-88 SASKERATL
+88 TTTKERATL
-97 TIAEEIALGKFG
+97 TIAEEISLGKFG
-109 AMSTDQALQYGV
+109 AMSTDQALQYAV
-121 RTGLAVITDSVTVA
+121 RAGLAVITDGVTVA

-144 IKKNDDNSEYASISY
+144 IKKNDDNSDYASISY

-206 YEREVGSFQYRVSD
+206 YEREVGNFQYRVSD

-277 AKILKELQLSGW
+277 AKILRELELTGW
-289 DWLAEL
+289 DWLPEL
-295 KGGKQQSSGDTE
+295 KGGKQQSSSETE

-345 TLGIHPAIPALLD
+345 TVGIHPAIPALLD
-358 DCVVAGTQVKVD
+358 NCVVVGTQVKVD
-370 IPGKAATI
+370 LPGKAATM
-378 AFVDSIEGPTVRLKD
+378 AFVDSIEGPTIRLKD
-393 GSVRRVSTVVEAERL
+393 GSVRRVNSLSEAERY
-408 HDALDI
+408 HDSLEI

-428 LENNKALGPSPYVT
+428 LENNKTLGPSPYVT
-442 EWWVE
+442 EWWLE
-447 ELKTELTTMP
+447 ELRAAVTTAGNSTPSRIDDLDANRLKELLEGTPPSATEAI
-457 QQNTGG
+457 
-463 GGSSTGER
+463 SVS
-471 GDELSPE
+471 
-478 MLAKV
+478 K
-483 ADGLVPTAEQALAI
+483 ALAI
-497 SKKLGI
+497 
-503 PLYPSYSPRFD
+503 PLHPSYTPRFD
-514 RISPAELLEL
+514 RLSPAEVFEL
-524 RQASSKS
+524 REVMSQS
-531 GRDVSVDITS
+531 GRDIEVNITS
-541 HHIEELLQQLLVP
+541 HHIEETLQHLLVP
-554 YERKDDHR
+554 YTRNKDT
-562 AIIADDWGTI
+562 ATI
-572 IGALMN
+572 SDEWAVILATLMKVS
-578 IQPETDKAPI
+578 PGESAAETSAWEPDR
-588 WDTDKTL
+588 TL
-595 DLISQLSGIRVGR
+595 ELIHHLSGIKVGR

-613 VGIRVGRP
+613 VGMRVGRP

-636 FPVGPS
+636 FPVGAA
-642 GGATRD
+642 GGTTRD
-648 LLIAAKQWSMKVD
+648 LLAAARQGSMKAD

-668 SCGKRKLSTR
+668 SCGKRKLSSR
-678 CEECSEATIRFL
+678 CEECGEATIRFL
-690 SCPRCNQIISADE
+690 SCPRCSQIINAEE
-703 GQNCPRCRVEGVTHS
+703 GQTCPRCRVEGVTHS
-718 NYNFDI
+718 NYNLDI
-724 KTCIDSVLR
+724 KTMVDAVLR
-733 KVPEVAHGPIKGVR
+733 KVPEVARGPIKGVR
-747 GLSSSSKY
+747 GLSSGSKY
-755 AEPIEKGALRSKHE
+755 SEPIEKGALRSKHE

-784 APLTHFRPSNIHT
+784 APLTHFRPLNIHT
-797 GIPMLLS
+797 DVQTLRS

-810 KDGSPLVDPDQIVA
+810 KDGKPLVDEEQIIA
-824 LKPQDVI
+824 LKPQDVVI
-831 VPENTARDL
+831 PEGTARDL
-840 VRVAEFVDDELETL
+840 LRVAAFVDDELETI
-854 YGLTRFYNVKTVDD
+854 YGLARFYNAKNIDD

-887 RIIGFSN
+887 RIVGFSN

-970 PLAFYKATDSSPN
+970 PLAFYEATNSSPN
-983 ASAASNLIE
+983 ASKVSTLIE
-992 TIRNRIN
+992 TIRDRVNLPS
-999 HEEQFYNYGFTHSTS
+999 QFYNYGFTHSTS

-1020 ARSAYSTLT
+1020 PRSAYSTLN
-1029 TLSDKIS
+1029 TLSEKIA
-1036 KQIEVAEKIQA
+1036 KQVEVAEKIEA
-1047 VSARQ
+1047 VSAKQ

-1063 RDIAGNM
+1063 RDIMGNM

-1078 KCRSCTRT
+1078 KCRACGRT
-1086 FRRPSVSSRCE
+1086 LRRPTVSAKCE
-1097 VCGGDLRETLT
+1097 VCGGELRETLT

-1118 ARRLAQDY
+1118 ARRLAHEY
-1126 DADEYIKE
+1126 DVDDYIKE

-1144 QLFPAREKSTQS
+1144 QLFPTREKSTQS
-1156 ELTDFAQDT
+1156 ELTDFATQVST
-1165 PSLVQG
+1165 V
-1171 QISS
+1171 

>member
-20 SSLDFYYR
+20 ADLEPYYG
-28 DILNQYES
+28 DILAQYES
-36 AYNIAEDAKSRGL
+36 AYNTAEEAKSRGL
-49 DPNEFPESKTV
+49 DPNEIVESKTV

-78 LAERLRELLH
+78 LAERLRHLLH
-88 SASKERATL
+88 TTTKERATL
-97 TIAEEIALGKFG
+97 AIAEEIALGKFG
-109 AMSTDQALQYGV
+109 AMGTDQALQYAV
-121 RTGLAVITDSVTVA
+121 RAGLAVITDGVTVA

-144 IKKNDDNSEYASISY
+144 IRKNDDNSEYASISY

-277 AKILKELQLSGW
+277 AKILKELQLTGW
-289 DWLAEL
+289 DWLPEL
-295 KGGKQQSSGDTE
+295 KGGKQQSTGETE

-345 TLGIHPAIPALLD
+345 TVGIHPAIPALLD
-358 DCVVAGTQVKVD
+358 NCVVVGTQVKVD

-393 GSVRRVSTVVEAERL
+393 GSVRRVDSIADAERL
-408 HDALDI
+408 HDSLEL
-414 ILDMGDALISYGDF
+414 ILDMGDALVSYGDF
-428 LENNKALGPSPYVT
+428 LENNKTLGVSPYVT
-442 EWWVE
+442 EWWLEDLKAAAGKGPPNGANPLDPAILTSILAGVPPSAVE
-447 ELKTELTTMP
+447 
-457 QQNTGG
+457 
-463 GGSSTGER
+463 
-471 GDELSPE
+471 
-478 MLAKV
+478 
-483 ADGLVPTAEQALAI
+483 ALAI
-497 SKKLGI
+497 SRQFGI
-503 PLYPSYSPRFD
+503 PLHPSYSPRFD
-514 RISPAELLEL
+514 RISPADLLEL
-524 RQASSKS
+524 RAAMSQSR
-531 GRDVSVDITS
+531 RDIEVDITS
-541 HHIEELLQQLLVP
+541 HHIEEILQHLLVP
-554 YERKDDHR
+554 YTRKKDSATISDEW
-562 AIIADDWGTI
+562 AIAL
-572 IGALMN
+572 GALMDIGN
-578 IQPETDKAPI
+578 KAGMADFSSWDPDKV
-588 WDTDKTL
+588 L
-595 DLISQLSGIRVGR
+595 ELVYRLSGVTVGK

-613 VGIRVGRP
+613 IGMRVGRP

-636 FPVGPS
+636 FPVGAAGGS
-642 GGATRD
+642 GRD
-648 LLIAAKQWSMKVD
+648 LLAASKHGSMRVD

-668 SCGKRKLSTR
+668 SCGKRKLSSR
-678 CEECSEATIRFL
+678 CEDCGEATIRFL
-690 SCPRCNQIISADE
+690 SCPRCSQIINAEE
-703 GQNCPRCRVEGVTHS
+703 GQTCPKCRVEGVTHS
-718 NYNFDI
+718 NYNLDI
-724 KTCIDSVLR
+724 KATVEAVLR
-733 KVPEVAHGPIKGVR
+733 KVPDVSRGTIKGVR
-747 GLSSSSKY
+747 GLSSGSKY

-784 APLTHFRPSNIHT
+784 APLTHFRPSNIHVD
-797 GIPMLLS
+797 IPTLRS
-804 LGYDVD
+804 LGYEVD
-810 KDGSPLVDPDQIVA
+810 KDGRPLVDPDQLVA
-824 LKPQDVI
+824 LKPQDV
-831 VPENTARDL
+831 VLPEDTARDL
-840 VRVAEFVDDELETL
+840 VRVAAFVDDELETV
-854 YGLTRFYNVKTVDD
+854 YGLARFYNVRTVDD

-874 VGLAPHTSVGVAG
+874 VGLAPHTSVGVAA
-887 RIIGFSN
+887 RVIGFSN

-970 PLAFYKATDSSPN
+970 PLAFYEATKTSPN
-983 ASAASNLIE
+983 ASKVSGLIE
-992 TIRNRIN
+992 TIHNRVN
-999 HEEQFYNYGFTHSTS
+999 LQDQFYNYGFTHNTS

-1020 ARSAYSTLT
+1020 SRSAYSTLN

-1036 KQIEVAEKIQA
+1036 KQIEVAEKIEA

-1063 RDIAGNM
+1063 RDIMGNM

-1078 KCRSCTRT
+1078 KCRACSRT
-1086 FRRPSVSSRCE
+1086 LRRPTVSARCE
-1097 VCGGDLRETLT
+1097 VCGGELRETLT

-1118 ARRLAQDY
+1118 ARRLAHEHDV
-1126 DADEYIKE
+1126 DEYIKE

-1156 ELTDFAQDT
+1156 ELTDFAAQGPEPT
-1165 PSLVQG
+1165 LVFE
-1171 QISS
+1171 

>member
-1 LPFKASS
+1 MPFKASS

-20 SSLDFYYR
+20 ADLEPYYG
-28 DILNQYES
+28 DILSQYES
-36 AYNIAEDAKSRGL
+36 AYNTAEEAKSRGL
-49 DPNEFPESKTV
+49 DPNEIVESKTV

-78 LAERLRELLH
+78 LAERLRYLLH
-88 SASKERATL
+88 TTTKERATL

-109 AMSTDQALQYGV
+109 AMSTDQALQYAV
-121 RTGLAVITDSVTVA
+121 RAGLAVITDGVTVA

-186 LSPYRAREEEIA
+186 LSPYRARDEEIA

-206 YEREVGSFQYRVSD
+206 YERDVGNFQYRVSD
-220 SDVRVALSNLPVE
+220 SDVRVAISNLPVE

-277 AKILKELQLSGW
+277 AKILKELELTGW
-289 DWLAEL
+289 EWLPEL
-295 KGGKQQSSGDTE
+295 KGGKQQSSSETE

-318 GRPVISSPNTRG
+318 GRPVISSPGTRG

-345 TLGIHPAIPALLD
+345 TIGIHPAIPALLD
-358 DCVVAGTQVKVD
+358 NCVVVGTQVKVD

-378 AFVDSIEGPTVRLKD
+378 AFVDSIEGPTIRLKD
-393 GSVRRVSTVVEAERL
+393 GSVRRVNTLREAEDF
-408 HDALDI
+408 HDSLEI
-414 ILDMGDALISYGDF
+414 ILDMGDALIAYGDF
-428 LENNKALGPSPYVT
+428 LENNKTLGPSPYVI
-442 EWWVE
+442 EWWLEDLKAAVLEAGDRLQSE
-447 ELKTELTTMP
+447 ENSLDAARL
-457 QQNTGG
+457 NAI
-463 GGSSTGER
+463 
-471 GDELSPE
+471 L
-478 MLAKV
+478 
-483 ADGLVPTAEQALAI
+483 DGAPPSASEALDI
-497 SKKLGI
+497 SRQLGI
-503 PLYPSYSPRFD
+503 PLHPSYTPRFD
-514 RISPAELLEL
+514 RLSPAEFVEL
-524 RQASSKS
+524 KAAISQS
-531 GRDVSVDITS
+531 GRDIEVKITS
-541 HHIEELLQQLLVP
+541 HHIEQLLQQLLVP
-554 YERKDDHR
+554 YTRNKDS
-562 AIIADDWGTI
+562 ATI
-572 IGALMN
+572 VDEWATILVALIGMS
-578 IQPETDKAPI
+578 DKEDGI
-588 WDTDKTL
+588 DITVWDSDKTL
-595 DLISQLSGIRVGR
+595 ELVRHVSGIRIGR
-608 QTTGT
+608 QTTST
-613 VGIRVGRP
+613 VGMRVGRP

-636 FPVGPS
+636 FPVGAA
-642 GGATRD
+642 GGSTRD
-648 LLIAAKQWSMKVD
+648 LLAAAKHGSMRVD

-668 SCGKRKLSTR
+668 SCGKRRLSSR
-678 CEECSEATIRFL
+678 CEDCGEANIRFL
-690 SCPRCNQIISADE
+690 SCPRCSQIINAEE
-703 GQNCPRCRVEGVTHS
+703 GQTCPKCRIEGVTHS
-718 NYNFDI
+718 NYNLDI
-724 KTCIDSVLR
+724 KTTVDAVLR
-733 KVPEVAHGPIKGVR
+733 KVPDVARGTIKGVR
-747 GLSSSSKY
+747 GLSSGSKY

-784 APLTHFRPSNIHT
+784 APLTHFRPSNIHVD
-797 GIPMLLS
+797 IPTLRS
-804 LGYDVD
+804 FGYEVD
-810 KDGSPLVDPDQIVA
+810 RDGKPLVDPEQIVA

-831 VPENTARDL
+831 IPENTARDL
-840 VRVAEFVDDELETL
+840 VRVAAFVDDELETV
-854 YGLTRFYNVKTVDD
+854 YGLTRFYNVKTADD

-887 RIIGFSN
+887 RVIGFSN

-970 PLAFYKATDSSPN
+970 PLAFYEATESSPN
-983 ASAASNLIE
+983 ASKVSGLIA
-992 TIRNRIN
+992 TIRNRVN
-999 HEEQFYNYGFTHSTS
+999 LQDQFYNYGFTHSTS

-1020 ARSAYSTLT
+1020 PRSAYSTLN
-1029 TLSDKIS
+1029 TLADKIA
-1036 KQIEVAEKIQA
+1036 KQIEVAEKIEA

-1063 RDIAGNM
+1063 RDIMGNM

-1078 KCRSCTRT
+1078 KCRACGRT
-1086 FRRPSVSSRCE
+1086 LRRPTVSARCE
-1097 VCGGDLRETLT
+1097 VCGGELRETLT

-1118 ARRLAQDY
+1118 ARRLAHEY
-1126 DADEYIKE
+1126 DVDEYIKE

-1144 QLFPAREKSTQS
+1144 QLFPTREKSTQS
-1156 ELTDFAQDT
+1156 ELTDFGTHDPEPT
-1165 PSLVQG
+1165 LVLD
-1171 QISS
+1171 